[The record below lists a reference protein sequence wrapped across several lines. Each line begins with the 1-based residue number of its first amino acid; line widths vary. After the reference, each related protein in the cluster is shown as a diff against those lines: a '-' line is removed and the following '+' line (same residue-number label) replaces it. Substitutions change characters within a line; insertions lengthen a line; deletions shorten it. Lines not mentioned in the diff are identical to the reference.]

1 MKIYSFWAKTHPTQA
16 RWAITGAHFLLFLLA
31 FILAFQLWTLD
42 FPWSP
47 LMHDIFTTLFLLAL
61 IGYPIKGLT
70 NPLWQQSYKRQKAF
84 DFALVFTG
92 FLALSALVDMNLEW
106 ASSTISEGYAVQTS
120 TKTPEKVKSTLAMLK
135 ENMSWHALKKNARM
149 LKKELRAARKM
160 APDNGKDT
168 ALRILGTFLVLLV
181 ALGLAYLIAAWS
193 CNLACSGQEGAS
205 NVVLIGGGA
214 LLILLT
220 VLAIR
225 AIWRKR
231 TKPKASK
238 VE

>member
-1 MKIYSFWAKTHPTQA
+1 
-16 RWAITGAHFLLFLLA
+16 
-31 FILAFQLWTLD
+31 
-42 FPWSP
+42 
-47 LMHDIFTTLFLLAL
+47 LAL

-70 NPLWQQSYKRQKAF
+70 NPLWRQSYERQKSF

-92 FLALSALVDMNLEW
+92 FLALTAWVDMNLERVC
-106 ASSTISEGYAVQTS
+106 STVPEGYAVQTS
-120 TKTPEKVKSTLAMLK
+120 TKTPEKAKSAISMLK

-149 LKKELRAARKM
+149 LKKELRVARKM
-160 APDNGKDT
+160 APDNGQDT
-168 ALRILGTFLVLLV
+168 ALKILGTFLVLLA

-193 CNLACSGQEGAS
+193 CNLACSGQEGAA

-220 VLAIR
+220 VLGIR

-231 TKPKASK
+231 KKNKTAK
-238 VE
+238 EE